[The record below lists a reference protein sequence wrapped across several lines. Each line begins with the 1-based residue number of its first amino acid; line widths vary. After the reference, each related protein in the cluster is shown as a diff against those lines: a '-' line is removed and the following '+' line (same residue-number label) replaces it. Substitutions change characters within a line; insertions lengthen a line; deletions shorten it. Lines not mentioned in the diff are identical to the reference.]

1 MVSAPAL
8 SSVSVMA
15 SVDLS
20 VCCSSRGKMGLMSP
34 MYAVNLYFHS
44 SKLLKSPS

>member
-20 VCCSSRGKMGLMSP
+20 VCCGSRGKMGLMSP
-34 MYAVNLYFHS
+34 MYAVNELVFPF
-44 SKLLKSPS
+44 LKSC